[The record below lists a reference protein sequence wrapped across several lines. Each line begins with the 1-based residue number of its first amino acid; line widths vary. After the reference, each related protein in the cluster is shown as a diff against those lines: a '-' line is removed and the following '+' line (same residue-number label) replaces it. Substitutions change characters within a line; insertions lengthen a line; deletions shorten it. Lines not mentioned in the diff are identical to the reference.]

1 MRREGQDGGQRGGQR
16 RGTDDKD
23 KVSTRKS
30 QADGRRGWRFTQKA
44 QTGLIRKH
52 SNPSMMFT
60 GGQAHRKEEL
70 RQVEKLTKT
79 LPAGLKLEEIK
90 QASLPSEDNQD
101 SMYKPSI

>member
-1 MRREGQDGGQRGGQR
+1 MRREGQDGGQGEQR
-16 RGTDDKD
+16 RGTDEKD
-23 KVSTRKS
+23 KVSTRKN
-30 QADGRRGWRFTQKA
+30 QADERRGWRFTQKA

-70 RQVEKLTKT
+70 RQVQRLTKT